1 MIWIVNM
8 WVVTK
13 IINNEQNENY
23 GSKGVD
29 YGHNAYRMARKAR
42 GYRKKIA
49 SVCAFVVCLCY
60 ENIRK
65 IKVNSAI
72 PDWTLMWTYEFG
84 SEISP
89 GRLSLHALRCSW
101 CHAVSFHLKYTILL
115 SWFRVDALRPT
126 FSSWL
131 CQLPWCLRRSS
142 MGCVVQPLAIRLLL
156 FRFPS
161 ITW

>member
-1 MIWIVNM
+1 MVFRTSGQVLRNFSSFCFSNFLFGFSQIFFFLPLSQWFTTPHLDSFVYFKRITLMPSDDMNSEYVGGN
-8 WVVTK
+8 K
-13 IINNEQNENY
+13 NNNNEQNKNY

-72 PDWTLMWTYEFG
+72 PD
-84 SEISP
+84 
-89 GRLSLHALRCSW
+89 
-101 CHAVSFHLKYTILL
+101 
-115 SWFRVDALRPT
+115 
-126 FSSWL
+126 
-131 CQLPWCLRRSS
+131 
-142 MGCVVQPLAIRLLL
+142 
-156 FRFPS
+156 
-161 ITW
+161 

>member
-1 MIWIVNM
+1 MPSDNM
-8 WVVTK
+8 NSEYVGGNK
-13 IINNEQNENY
+13 NNNNEQNKNY

-72 PDWTLMWTYEFG
+72 PD
-84 SEISP
+84 
-89 GRLSLHALRCSW
+89 
-101 CHAVSFHLKYTILL
+101 
-115 SWFRVDALRPT
+115 
-126 FSSWL
+126 
-131 CQLPWCLRRSS
+131 
-142 MGCVVQPLAIRLLL
+142 
-156 FRFPS
+156 
-161 ITW
+161 